1 LTRIAEGGKAE
12 GPTAAEAVA
21 HELATLILG
30 QLSPG
35 EKLPSEAELA
45 ARYGVSRLTM
55 REAVKMVAGRGLLE
69 VSRGRRAVV
78 REPNGAVFSD
88 FLTAIVQ
95 YDAKGLFDLVE
106 LRLSLEVQSAT
117 LAAKRASRPAI
128 AAIEAALQGMR
139 VAEEE
144 LRSGRDPAGSELRF
158 QGYDMGFHEA
168 VALASGNRILVYL
181 FEAMADPLQESFFIS
196 RRGNELRG
204 HTLADTIAAHQRILD
219 AITQGSPRKAGEA
232 MRVHL
237 ENTEGDIRA
246 ALSLLSATPSAR
258 TAT

>member
-1 LTRIAEGGKAE
+1 M
-12 GPTAAEAVA
+12 
-21 HELATLILG
+21 ILS

-45 ARYGVSRLTM
+45 ARYKVSRLTM

-78 REPNGAVFSD
+78 REPDGAMFSD
-88 FLTAIVQ
+88 FLTAIIQ

-117 LAAKRASRPAI
+117 LAAKRASRPAV
-128 AAIEAALQGMR
+128 AAIAAALQGMR
-139 VAEEE
+139 SAEEE
-144 LRSGRDPAGSELRF
+144 LRTGRDPAGSELKF
-158 QGYDMGFHEA
+158 HGFDMGFHEA

-181 FEAMADPLQESFFIS
+181 FEAMTDPLHESFYIS

-204 HTLADTIAAHQRILD
+204 HTLADTIAAHQQILD
-219 AITQGSPRKAGEA
+219 AITQGNSRKAGDA
-232 MRVHL
+232 MRTHL

-246 ALSLLSATPSAR
+246 ALSLLSTGSPGR
-258 TAT
+258 G